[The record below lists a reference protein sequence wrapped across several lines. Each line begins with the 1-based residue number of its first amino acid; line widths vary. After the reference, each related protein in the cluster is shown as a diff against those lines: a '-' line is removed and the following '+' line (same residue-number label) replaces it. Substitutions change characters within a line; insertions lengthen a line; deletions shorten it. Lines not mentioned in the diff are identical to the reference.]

1 MDEFINRLDTA
12 LFERTNGFWNNLML
26 NDPWSVGYVT
36 TLIEMRTFDNKE
48 DCESFYYELG
58 EERDSKISRL
68 SIELQNK
75 INDEQL
81 VVKNKGEIYNLSWDI
96 KNLNYNYGR
105 TKQQIAKKGTLLFK
119 HAQAQGVII
128 SKEDCVEAVRYR
140 TICQTWNG
148 VIVRERNTIRTLKS
162 KFPELDFVSTSGDFD
177 HKYAVDYEI
186 KSNNELIC
194 GIQIKPKSYFG
205 NAPYLRKAQTANAR
219 KNQEYK
225 NQCGKT
231 VFNVIS
237 KANGEILNT
246 EVIGQIANIK

>member
-1 MDEFINRLDTA
+1 MDEFINRLDTG
-12 LFERTNGFWNNLML
+12 LFESTNGLWNDLML

-36 TLIEMRTFDNKE
+36 TLIERKTFDNKE
-48 DCESFYYELG
+48 DWESFYYESG
-58 EERDSKISRL
+58 EERDNKISQL

-81 VVKNKGEIYNLSWDI
+81 VLKNKSEIYNMSWDM

-105 TKQQIAKKGTLLFK
+105 TKQQIAKKGAILYK
-119 HAQAQGVII
+119 HSQARGIAI
-128 SKEDCVEAVRYR
+128 SEEGCVEAVRYR

-148 VIVRERNTIRTLKS
+148 VIIRERNTIRTLKS
-162 KFPELDFVSTSGDFD
+162 KFPELDFISTSGNFD

-186 KSNNELIC
+186 KNKGNLIC
-194 GIQIKPKSYFG
+194 GIQIKPKSYLG
-205 NAPYLRKAQTANAR
+205 KAPYLRKAQNANAR

-225 NQCGKT
+225 NEFGKT

-237 KANGEILNT
+237 NTNGEIINT
-246 EVIGQIANIK
+246 EVVGQIENLK